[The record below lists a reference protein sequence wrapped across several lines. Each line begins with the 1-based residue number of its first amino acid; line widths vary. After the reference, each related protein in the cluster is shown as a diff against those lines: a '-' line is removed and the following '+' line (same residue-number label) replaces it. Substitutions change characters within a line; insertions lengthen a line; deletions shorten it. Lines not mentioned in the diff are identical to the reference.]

1 MERVDQ
7 ATVSTFYAPFRLEPG
22 AGVALAEDTAHHMRV
37 ARLAV
42 GAPVGLVDGV
52 GARARGRLVR
62 LSKAQALVEVDTVE
76 RSDPPP
82 AVHLL
87 VPIADRE
94 RMLWLAEK
102 ATELALTTWRP
113 VLWRRSR
120 SVSPRGEGSTFQ
132 AKVRARMAAALAQCE
147 GPYIPATF
155 PDANVE
161 RAIAAAPAG
170 ERWLL
175 DPDGEPAAGR
185 RPDGAVTIALGPEGG
200 LERSEHEQLVGSGFR
215 PVSLGGNI
223 MRFETAGVA
232 AVAVARALL
241 ALNPAPPPA
250 DG

>member
-7 ATVSTFYAPFRLEPG
+7 ATVSTFYAPFPLEPG
-22 AGVALAEDTAHHMRV
+22 SGVTLAEDVAHHMRV

-42 GAPVGLVDGV
+42 GAPVGLVDGA
-52 GARARGRLVR
+52 GTRASGRLVR
-62 LSKAQALVEVDTVE
+62 LTKAQALVEVDTAAFVE
-76 RSDPPP
+76 PPP
-82 AVHLL
+82 PVHLL

-102 ATELALTTWRP
+102 STELALTSWRP

-147 GPYIPATF
+147 GPYMPTTF
-155 PDANVE
+155 PDATVE
-161 RAIAAAPAG
+161 RAIAAAPEG

-175 DPDGEPAAGR
+175 DPDGAPAAAQRATG
-185 RPDGAVTIALGPEGG
+185 PVTIALGPEGG
-200 LERSEHEQLVGSGFR
+200 LERLERDRLEVAGFR
-215 PVSLGGNI
+215 PVSLGGNV

-232 AVAVARALL
+232 ALAVARALL
-241 ALNPAPPPA
+241 AAHSPVPA

>member
-7 ATVSTFYAPFRLEPG
+7 ATVSTFYAPFPLEPG
-22 AGVALAEDTAHHMRV
+22 AGVTLAEDVAHHMRV

-42 GAPVGLVDGV
+42 GAPVRLVDGV
-52 GARARGRLVR
+52 GTRASGRLVR
-62 LSKAQALVEVDTVE
+62 LSKAQALVEVDAAAFTE
-76 RSDPPP
+76 PAP

-102 ATELALTTWRP
+102 ATELALTSWRP

-147 GPYIPATF
+147 GPYIPTTF
-155 PDANVE
+155 PDATVE
-161 RAIAAAPAG
+161 RAVAAAPAG
-170 ERWLL
+170 ARWLL
-175 DPDGEPAAGR
+175 DPDGAPVAGERPAG
-185 RPDGAVTIALGPEGG
+185 PVTIALGPEGG
-200 LERSEHEQLVGSGFR
+200 LERAEQAQLASAGFR
-215 PVSLGGNI
+215 PVSLGGNV

-232 AVAVARALL
+232 ALAVARALL
-241 ALNPAPPPA
+241 AQHPPAPA

>member
-7 ATVSTFYAPFRLEPG
+7 ATVSTFYTPDPLEPG
-22 AGVALAEDTAHHMRV
+22 AGVTLAEGIAHHMRV

-42 GAPVGLVDGV
+42 GAPVRLLDGA
-52 GARARGRLVR
+52 GMRGSGRLVR
-62 LSKAQALVEVDTVE
+62 LTKSQALVEVDTVE
-76 RSDPPP
+76 HAEPPP
-82 AVHLL
+82 PVHLL

-102 ATELALTTWRP
+102 STELALTSWRP

-155 PDANVE
+155 PDATVE
-161 RAIAAAPAG
+161 HAIAATPAG
-170 ERWLL
+170 DRWLL
-175 DPDGEPAAGR
+175 DPGGTPAAAQ
-185 RPDGAVTIALGPEGG
+185 RPGGPVTIALGPEGG
-200 LERSEHEQLVGSGFR
+200 IERAEHEQLLAAGFL

-223 MRFETAGVA
+223 LRFETAGVA
-232 AVAVARALL
+232 ALAVGRALL
-241 ALNPAPPPA
+241 AVHSPLPA